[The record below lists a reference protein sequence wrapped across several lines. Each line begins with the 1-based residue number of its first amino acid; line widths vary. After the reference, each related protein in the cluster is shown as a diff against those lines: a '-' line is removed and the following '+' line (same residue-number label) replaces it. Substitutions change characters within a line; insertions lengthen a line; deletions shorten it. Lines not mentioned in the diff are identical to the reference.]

1 MGTPHI
7 QLDTLQQ
14 LCACFSMSPI
24 FLDKTFDQFRNGWN
38 RTPTYVWLSYAVN
51 SGSSTYLLI
60 NCPDHIIIGDLDD
73 FDDRM
78 TSLLEFGKT
87 CELMTPAGLG
97 LSDSAIETLAYFKS
111 RNRICRRWAENYI
124 ERTRLIMDLF
134 FSIGSQV
141 DSRTNLEIANL
152 TSTIARDAQ
161 RDSSSLITIAAVTM
175 VFLPGTFISAVFSM
189 AFFNA
194 GLDEHGKAKLEVSPL
209 VWYFPAISIPL
220 TILVFGVWEVWRRKR
235 QAKSQPVDKLGA
247 EKDTQAPQPTS
258 IGTRRTR
265 SGD

>member
-1 MGTPHI
+1 
-7 QLDTLQQ
+7 
-14 LCACFSMSPI
+14 
-24 FLDKTFDQFRNGWN
+24 
-38 RTPTYVWLSYAVN
+38 
-51 SGSSTYLLI
+51 
-60 NCPDHIIIGDLDD
+60 
-73 FDDRM
+73 M

-175 VFLPGTFISAVFSM
+175 VFLPGTFISVGLSTSTPFLYTTSSASVRQCIQCRTCLPNVHSLPLKT
-189 AFFNA
+189 ANA
-194 GLDEHGKAKLEVSPL
+194 TLGRIQHGL
-209 VWYFPAISIPL
+209 FQ
-220 TILVFGVWEVWRRKR
+220 RR
-235 QAKSQPVDKLGA
+235 S
-247 EKDTQAPQPTS
+247 
-258 IGTRRTR
+258 
-265 SGD
+265 